1 MTARTGCGIL
11 ISPGGD
17 NEAMIHMMS
26 RAGMQPALRAVGPRI
41 VMPMLLSVILALA
54 GCAET
59 QLAGA
64 VLKDVSRSETPT
76 GAGGYWKVG
85 NPYKIAGDWYYPKD
99 DPNYDSVGIASWYG
113 PNFHKKKTANG
124 EIFDMYK
131 VSAAHPTLPMPII
144 ARVTNLSNGRSL
156 IVRVNDRG
164 PFAHDREI
172 DMSMRAAELL
182 GFKEQ
187 GTTKVRVQYLSRAAD
202 WKGEQGLQTAQQQP
216 VAPVKPSPA
225 VAAAATTQMQPIRDD
240 AEDDDDSGIATA
252 GLPPAPM
259 SPMDVS
265 LLAST
270 AVAGASAPAA
280 VLPST
285 PSSAPVVQPSAS
297 QTTAMAPITDN
308 FFVQAGSFRSA
319 GNANSLASQLSD
331 LGPVEVKET
340 LVDGTPWY
348 RVRVGPV
355 DNAPGADTL
364 LESVI
369 SRGQNGARVVIN

>member
-1 MTARTGCGIL
+1 
-11 ISPGGD
+11 
-17 NEAMIHMMS
+17 MIHMMS
-26 RAGMQPALRAVGPRI
+26 RTGAKSVLRAGALPV
-41 VMPMLLSVILALA
+41 VLSAVLALA

-85 NPYKIAGDWYYPKD
+85 TPYKIAGEWYYPKD
-99 DPNYDSVGIASWYG
+99 DPNYDNVGIASWYG

-131 VSAAHPTLPMPII
+131 VSAAHPTLPMPVI
-144 ARVTNLSNGRSL
+144 ARVTNLENGRAL

-202 WKGEQGLQTAQQQP
+202 WKGEQGLQTAQAPVQQP
-216 VAPVKPSPA
+216 QPQAARPA
-225 VAAAATTQMQPIRDD
+225 ARQVAAASAASMQPIRDD
-240 AEDDDDSGIATA
+240 QPKDDDDSGIATA
-252 GLPPAPM
+252 GLPPSPSM
-259 SPMDVS
+259 PMDVS
-265 LLAST
+265 LLAGAGSAAASVPSAIT
-270 AVAGASAPAA
+270 APQAAPASQPP
-280 VLPST
+280 VSET
-285 PSSAPVVQPSAS
+285 P
-297 QTTAMAPITDN
+297 TRAMAPVTDN

-319 GNANSLASQLSD
+319 SNANSLATQLKD

-340 LVDGTPWY
+340 VVNGTPWY

-355 DNAPGADTL
+355 DNAPGADSL

-369 SRGQNGARVVIN
+369 SRGQDGARVVVN